1 MAKFVE
7 AEARVLIR
15 KICMKCSA
23 RNPMSATRCRR
34 CNSEEL
40 RTKSKEVKKQ

>member
-1 MAKFVE
+1 MAKFLE
-7 AEARVLIR
+7 AESRILKK

-34 CNSEEL
+34 CGGDEL
-40 RTKSKEVKKQ
+40 RMKSKEVKKK